1 MIFGSVTG
9 TIPPGPTSTGCTDP
23 IVVPGAIA
31 HGQKDPRALGSG
43 RRHRRREDDG
53 REGEDQADAGPS
65 RRTRAHSFLSP
76 FLVSAAVRDATSPV
90 MSPAAVVF
98 VTTII
103 FFSRAISVRVCSSRR
118 RIADGAEP

>member
-1 MIFGSVTG
+1 MARSIV
-9 TIPPGPTSTGCTDP
+9 PPWTSDR
-23 IVVPGAIA
+23 AIDD
-31 HGQKDPRALGSG
+31 GQKDPRALGSG

-65 RRTRAHSFLSP
+65 RRTRSHSFLSP
-76 FLVSAAVRDATSPV
+76 FLASAAVRDATSPV

-98 VTTII
+98 VTTIM
-103 FFSRAISVRVCSSRR
+103 FFSRAISVRVCNSRK